1 MKELWEHMVDDD
13 FVIAHGLSE
22 TLELLEY
29 QLAGVAGS
37 GEKAMA
43 MAPGLNPD
51 MILMLND

>member
-1 MKELWEHMVDDD
+1 MWKIRTVDDD
-13 FVIAHGLSE
+13 FVIARELSE